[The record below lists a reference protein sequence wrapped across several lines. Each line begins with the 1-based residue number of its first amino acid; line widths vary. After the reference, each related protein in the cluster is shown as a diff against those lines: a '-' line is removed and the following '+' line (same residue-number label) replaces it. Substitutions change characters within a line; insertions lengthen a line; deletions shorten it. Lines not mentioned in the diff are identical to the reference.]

1 MFFCIFI
8 RQFGARRRRFLK
20 MGARKNFI
28 SVSLILLRNA
38 SRMVQC
44 IIDRLRFGEL
54 PIYESSENVALHF
67 GCFIR
72 LFGTGAGRADIYLMR
87 RNYVRIDSRGCS
99 RI

>member
-1 MFFCIFI
+1 MFFCILI
-8 RQFGARRRRFLK
+8 RQFGARRCRFLK

-72 LFGTGAGRADIYLMR
+72 LLGEGAGRADIYLMR
-87 RNYVRIDSRGCS
+87 RNYVRIDSRGYS
-99 RI
+99 SF